1 MQPVTLEWIEKA
13 EGDFR
18 TALREMRAR
27 KQPNYDATCFHAQ
40 QCAEKYMKAFL
51 QEKLVPVDK
60 THDLLRL
67 LSLMPMAIGLQ
78 AMQSKISLLSS
89 AAVEFRYPGEK
100 ASRETAKE
108 SIQTCASV
116 RHEIRALLGLSN

>member
-67 LSLMPMAIGLQ
+67 LSLMPMAIGLH
-78 AMQSKISLLSS
+78 SLTANNAI
-89 AAVEFRYPGEK
+89 AA
-100 ASRETAKE
+100 
-108 SIQTCASV
+108 
-116 RHEIRALLGLSN
+116 N